1 MKLNEL
7 KNIDFP
13 SKKEEEFLKV
23 DFDKIY
29 SKNFKTID
37 KYELDIMGLEVY
49 VDSKK
54 YDSKLFEVIRNI
66 DNHTTILKVLNN
78 TPEPIF
84 LVHKLKEDDTF
95 YTNNLEIQVASGV
108 KASFVE
114 IFATNSNSSYG
125 VIRNINIKENSDFE
139 YVKVQDYG
147 KDASI
152 NFNLNI
158 IQDKNT
164 KLNITNFEFG
174 DGLSINCYIN
184 HLENENCEYNLNG
197 LVKLKEHA
205 NCSNLI
211 KTVHNNKDSVSD
223 INFKHTL
230 KDESKAVFKAKSMVT
245 EFGPNSK
252 AFQNSNT
259 ILLSNDAE
267 IFSQPHLEIK
277 IDELEASHGTTTG
290 TLDKEQLLYLQSRG
304 ISKEK
309 AYEMLLNAFEQNIY
323 SCVKDEDIKEFLS
336 SYERKKYV

>member
-1 MKLNEL
+1 MKINEL
-7 KNIDFP
+7 ENITLP

-23 DFDKIY
+23 DFDKLF
-29 SKNFKTID
+29 SRDFKSIE
-37 KYELDIMGLEVY
+37 KYELDIMGLEV
-49 VDSKK
+49 VLDDKN
-54 YDSKLFEVIRNI
+54 YDSKLFDVIRSI
-66 DNHTTILKVLNN
+66 DNQTTILKVMNN

-84 LVHKLKEDDTF
+84 LVHKLNDENTL
-95 YTNNLEIQVASGV
+95 YTNNLEIQVAPNV

-114 IFATNSNSSYG
+114 VFATNSNSSYG
-125 VIRNINIKENSDFE
+125 VIRNIHIKENSDLE

-147 KDASI
+147 QEASL

-158 IQDKNT
+158 TQEKNS

-174 DGLSINCYIN
+174 DGLSINTYIN
-184 HLENENCEYNLNG
+184 NLESENCQYNLNG
-197 LVKLKEHA
+197 LVKLKQNA

-211 KTVHNNKDSVSD
+211 KTVHNNINCISD

-230 KDESKAVFKAKSMVT
+230 KDSSKAVFKAKSMVT
-245 EFGPNSK
+245 ENGNDSK

-304 ISKEK
+304 IKKDK
-309 AYEMLLNAFEQNIY
+309 AYEMLLNAFEQTIY
-323 SCVKDEDIKEFLS
+323 SCVQDEDIKEFLA
-336 SYERKKYV
+336 SYERKRYV